1 MHLAQVLQMAMRE
14 QQGDKTGSFPERK
27 YVDEMKLDG
36 VNKTRN
42 KLVIPGI
49 VASVIVAGTW
59 IWKLIK

>member
-36 VNKTRN
+36 YRISH
-42 KLVIPGI
+42 LPG
-49 VASVIVAGTW
+49 
-59 IWKLIK
+59 KRDR